1 MATGFVYVIESPSD
15 DDLLDGRTEGRS
27 LCEALRL
34 AEIPH
39 WYSLVTTSKTFEES
53 IGRRLSEALS
63 RFNQPPII
71 HLSMHGNND
80 GVALTNGEFLS
91 WENLRRSL
99 APLTNAMNGGLLICM
114 SSCFGSS
121 GCRMAMH
128 EENDQPFWALVGN
141 ATSALWADA
150 GVAYITFYHLFF
162 KDIPVEQC
170 VERMRLASG
179 DNNFM
184 VFSGY
189 AVKADW
195 AAHIAKVRREQ
206 LAEAVRNYSSKNQS
220 GLVGALFSQ
229 QG

>member
-1 MATGFVYVIESPSD
+1 MAKGFVYVIESPSD
-15 DDLLDGRTEGRS
+15 ADLLDGRTEGRS
-27 LCEALRL
+27 LCEALKL

-53 IGRRLSEALS
+53 IGTRLSEALS
-63 RFNQPPII
+63 LFNQPPII

-91 WENLRRSL
+91 WENLRKSL

-128 EENDQPFWALVGN
+128 EEKGHAFWALVGN
-141 ATSALWADA
+141 SASALWADA

-162 KDIPVEQC
+162 KDVSVEQC

-184 VFSGY
+184 VFSGH

-195 AAHIAKVRREQ
+195 AAHMEKIRREQ

-220 GLVGALFSQ
+220 GLGGLFS
-229 QG
+229 

>member
-1 MATGFVYVIESPSD
+1 
-15 DDLLDGRTEGRS
+15 
-27 LCEALRL
+27 
-34 AEIPH
+34 
-39 WYSLVTTSKTFEES
+39 
-53 IGRRLSEALS
+53 
-63 RFNQPPII
+63 
-71 HLSMHGNND
+71 
-80 GVALTNGEFLS
+80 
-91 WENLRRSL
+91 
-99 APLTNAMNGGLLICM
+99 
-114 SSCFGSS
+114 
-121 GCRMAMH
+121 MAMH

-184 VFSGY
+184 IFSGY

>member
-1 MATGFVYVIESPSD
+1 MTSGFVYVIESPSD
-15 DDLLDGRTEGRS
+15 SDLLDGRTEGRS

-39 WYSLVTTSKTFEES
+39 WYSLVTTPATFADS

-63 RFNQPPII
+63 RFSQPPII

-91 WENLRRSL
+91 WGNLRTSL

-128 EENDQPFWALVGN
+128 EETDQPFWALVGN
-141 ATSALWADA
+141 SGSALWADA

-162 KDIPVEQC
+162 KDVPVEQC

-184 VFSGY
+184 VLSGH

-195 AAHIAKVRREQ
+195 AAHIAMVRREQ
-206 LAEAVRNYSSKNQS
+206 LAEAVRSYSANNRG
-220 GLVGALFSQ
+220 GLGALFRQ
-229 QG
+229 YP

>member
-1 MATGFVYVIESPSD
+1 MTIGFIYVIESPSD
-15 DDLLDGRTEGRS
+15 VDLLDGRTEGRS

-39 WYSLVTTSKTFEES
+39 WYSLVTTPQTFEES
-53 IGRRLSEALS
+53 LGRRLSDALKQ
-63 RFNQPPII
+63 FNQPPII

-99 APLTNAMNGGLLICM
+99 APLTNAMNGGLLMCM
-114 SSCFGSS
+114 SSCFGSA

-128 EENDQPFWALVGN
+128 EKNDQPFWALIGN
-141 ATSALWADA
+141 STSARWADA

-162 KDIPVEQC
+162 KDIPVEEC
-170 VERMRLASG
+170 VNRMRLASG

-184 VFSGY
+184 IFSGHT
-189 AVKADW
+189 VKAGW
-195 AAHIAKVRREQ
+195 AAHIGNFRREQ
-206 LAEAVRNYSSKNQS
+206 LAEAVRSYSAKNQG
-220 GLVGALFSQ
+220 GLGGLFSQ
-229 QG
+229 QH